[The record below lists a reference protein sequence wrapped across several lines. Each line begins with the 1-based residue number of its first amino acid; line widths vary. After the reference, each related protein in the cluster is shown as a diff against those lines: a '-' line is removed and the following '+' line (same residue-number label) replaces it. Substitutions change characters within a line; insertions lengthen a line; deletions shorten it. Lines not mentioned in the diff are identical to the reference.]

1 MNEEKKNAI
10 LEGLNPE
17 QSRAVQTVDGPVLII
32 AGAGSGKTRVL
43 TSRVAFV
50 IAQGCEP
57 WRILALTFTKKAAG
71 EMKERIARMVGERKA
86 HHVVMGTFHSIFVR
100 FLREYADSIGYPK
113 EFTIYDKSDSES
125 AVKACVKE
133 LGLDDKTYKPRD
145 VLARISF
152 AKNALY
158 LPASYRNNR
167 EFTQADARAKK
178 PQIADIY
185 ALYQQKLKQSGVMD
199 FDDILVNMNVLLKEN
214 AAALQ
219 EIASRFSYI
228 MVDEYQDTN
237 YAQYLILKKLAA
249 PHSNIC
255 VVGDDSQSIYAF
267 RGAQIQNILNF
278 RKDYPNSV
286 LIRLERNYRSTR
298 NIVDAAN
305 SVIAHNEGR
314 IPKTCYSDGEKGE
327 KIEFIKAYTEQEEA
341 MLIVSDIQ
349 ERMRSDRAQYED
361 FAILYR
367 TNAQSRALEEQL
379 RRKNIPYIIYSGN
392 SFFER
397 AEIKDMMA
405 YFKLCVNLS
414 DDESFKRVVNL
425 PARGIGPTSL
435 STLNELARAHGC
447 PLFKAAWLPDYEVY
461 GLTTPAAEK
470 IRAFCKMIEGF
481 ALAAV
486 SGDAHEIAVRI
497 ATESG
502 MLVHFKE
509 DTSIEG
515 MARTAN
521 VEELLNSV
529 ASFVE
534 ERQDDIIADMEGDE
548 SFDESNLP
556 VVTMADFLENT
567 ALLTNIDASEGED
580 TNNKVGLMTV
590 HSAKGLEFPY
600 VYIAGAEEN
609 LFPSGTS
616 LASPADIEEERR
628 LFYVAL
634 TRAKK
639 AVKVS
644 FAQTRMRNGQHESN
658 PPSRFVREID
668 EKYVE
673 NPLGEDSFGYDQDS
687 AMFRRFGFGG
697 NGGGYSTRITGSSS
711 KKCGFGGYFSRHP
724 GPDPGSKYGQSSK
737 IEYFRRKASEAPAQH
752 GPYGRAMTDKS
763 SPRGTLAGP
772 LPNAG
777 ARRGPIPTVKPP
789 VIDANFVP
797 EPMTAFKAGERIE
810 HNRFGAGL
818 VVEITG
824 VVPELKATIDFDD
837 YGRKLLLL
845 KYAKMRHEKK

>member
-327 KIEFIKAYTEQEEA
+327 KIEFIKAYTERPRPVRGLRDSLPNQRPEP
-341 MLIVSDIQ
+341 
-349 ERMRSDRAQYED
+349 RAG
-361 FAILYR
+361 
-367 TNAQSRALEEQL
+367 RA
-379 RRKNIPYIIYSGN
+379 
-392 SFFER
+392 
-397 AEIKDMMA
+397 
-405 YFKLCVNLS
+405 
-414 DDESFKRVVNL
+414 
-425 PARGIGPTSL
+425 
-435 STLNELARAHGC
+435 
-447 PLFKAAWLPDYEVY
+447 
-461 GLTTPAAEK
+461 
-470 IRAFCKMIEGF
+470 
-481 ALAAV
+481 
-486 SGDAHEIAVRI
+486 
-497 ATESG
+497 
-502 MLVHFKE
+502 
-509 DTSIEG
+509 
-515 MARTAN
+515 
-521 VEELLNSV
+521 
-529 ASFVE
+529 
-534 ERQDDIIADMEGDE
+534 
-548 SFDESNLP
+548 
-556 VVTMADFLENT
+556 
-567 ALLTNIDASEGED
+567 
-580 TNNKVGLMTV
+580 
-590 HSAKGLEFPY
+590 
-600 VYIAGAEEN
+600 
-609 LFPSGTS
+609 
-616 LASPADIEEERR
+616 ASPQEYTLYNI
-628 LFYVAL
+628 
-634 TRAKK
+634 
-639 AVKVS
+639 
-644 FAQTRMRNGQHESN
+644 
-658 PPSRFVREID
+658 
-668 EKYVE
+668 
-673 NPLGEDSFGYDQDS
+673 
-687 AMFRRFGFGG
+687 FR
-697 NGGGYSTRITGSSS
+697 
-711 KKCGFGGYFSRHP
+711 
-724 GPDPGSKYGQSSK
+724 
-737 IEYFRRKASEAPAQH
+737 
-752 GPYGRAMTDKS
+752 
-763 SPRGTLAGP
+763 
-772 LPNAG
+772 
-777 ARRGPIPTVKPP
+777 
-789 VIDANFVP
+789 
-797 EPMTAFKAGERIE
+797 
-810 HNRFGAGL
+810 
-818 VVEITG
+818 
-824 VVPELKATIDFDD
+824 
-837 YGRKLLLL
+837 
-845 KYAKMRHEKK
+845 